1 MGALIALIGMP
12 HRGGKSGPSG
22 HDVGHSSEDET
33 TGRPSAREADRG
45 SARSAGS
52 AGKEKKESPLA
63 RSTDGGSSAAVGREK
78 SLAPAEGGDRS
89 SSRGLGKEKDRPSKG
104 TKEGGAAKK
113 RPPNRRETLEAPSA
127 ATLRERASEAAAE
140 NAAAIVANEPP
151 QASVRAWLDA
161 NRALAP
167 DQGRDPFRIPAELVA
182 LHTDP
187 SILPEIPHESG
198 GLFALVGTVARR
210 ALTLGLA
217 SREPSFHVFVAASQ
231 QVMIEA
237 DIVRYAERF
246 AKGRETPPDIL
257 YVHDFDRP
265 EAPKPLMVPAGAGAT
280 LVAAMDT
287 LIDRLRTEIP
297 GLAQHEEV
305 QKATQRLTRELEAK
319 NREVLGSLETAAK
332 TLGFGIRSIQGGV
345 QTFPILHGKPLSA
358 EQFTALDEST
368 KRALGEA
375 EDRLTAE
382 VDKAAGLVRAQNAS
396 FDAAREATM
405 SQLATVLIQH
415 EISELKAALSD
426 YGADVLTY
434 LSNVERALIE
444 DWSDFVEQNSP
455 APEEQ
460 QTEQGAQEH
469 DPEHATRLGRFKVNL
484 LVAHEQD
491 SPPPVI
497 YETNPTYPNLFGYLE
512 RRARFGALLT
522 DFTRIRPGSL
532 HHASGGVLVLR
543 AVDLM
548 TDPIIWE
555 RMKRVLR
562 ERRIGA
568 EDPLGPLGLY
578 ATTLRPVPVPIRV
591 RVVLVGPPEMYAA
604 LLDAD
609 ADFATLFRVKVEI
622 EPTIP
627 RSAENLCALDAYLMQ
642 MAREREWGQF
652 ERNARATLLDL
663 ATRLADDRQK
673 VSLSLA
679 PLEETAAFAS
689 ALAAARASDE
699 SDWNEA
705 GPASQVPRPFH
716 ASTSSPGSIVT
727 AEDIQIAWRERRE
740 RAGAAE
746 RHIRE
751 LTIRG
756 EVSLDTE
763 GSRVGVVN
771 GLSVYSAGDVEF
783 GQPMRIT
790 AVVSL
795 GREGVVD
802 VEHEAQLGG
811 NVHTKG
817 VAILRGYLSRIFGQE
832 RPLSIKAQIAFE
844 QSYGEI
850 DGDSASS
857 SELFGVLSALSDVA
871 IDQGIAVTG
880 SVNQLG
886 EIQAIGGVCAKIEG
900 FFELCRARGLTGKQG
915 VLLPRANLE
924 HLVLREDVAR
934 AIGEDKFHLY
944 AVGTV
949 AQGIEVLTG
958 VPAGE
963 RDASGRFPAASV
975 FGRVERR
982 VIEIAERL
990 REAEAHHAVVPA
1002 LESREDVSHADMND
1016 GGDYR

>member
-1 MGALIALIGMP
+1 MP

-22 HDVGHSSEDET
+22 HEAPRPVGGAE
-33 TGRPSAREADRG
+33 RPSARTVERT
-45 SARSAGS
+45 STRSV
-52 AGKEKKESPLA
+52 GKEA
-63 RSTDGGSSAAVGREK
+63 RDG
-78 SLAPAEGGDRS
+78 
-89 SSRGLGKEKDRPSKG
+89 KDRPSK
-104 TKEGGAAKK
+104 TAKDGASAPKK
-113 RPPNRRETLEAPSA
+113 RALDRGRRETLEKTSPA
-127 ATLRERASEAAAE
+127 AQREREHDAADAAAPMALPDSP
-140 NAAAIVANEPP
+140 NG
-151 QASVRAWLDA
+151 SVRAWLDA
-161 NRALAP
+161 NRAPAP
-167 DQGRDPFRIPAELVA
+167 DQGREPFRIPAELVA

-187 SILPEIPHESG
+187 SILADKPLESG
-198 GLFALVGTVARR
+198 GLFELVGTVARR

-217 SREPSFHVFVAASQ
+217 AREASFHVFVAASQ
-231 QVMIEA
+231 QVMIEG

-246 AKGRETPPDIL
+246 AKGRETPPDIV

-280 LVAAMDT
+280 LVETMAG
-287 LIDRLRTEIP
+287 LIDRLRIEIP

-305 QKATQRLTRELEAK
+305 RKATQKLTHELEAK
-319 NREVLGSLETAAK
+319 NREVLVSLETAAK

-368 KRALGEA
+368 KKALGEA

-382 VDKAAGLVRAQNAS
+382 VDKAAGLVRDQNAS
-396 FDAAREATM
+396 FDAAREAAM
-405 SQLATVLIQH
+405 SRLAEALIQ
-415 EISELKAALSD
+415 STLAELKKHLAD
-426 YGADVLTY
+426 FGGDVLTY
-434 LSNVERALIE
+434 LDSVESALIE
-444 DWSDFVEQNSP
+444 DWSDFVEQG
-455 APEEQ
+455 APQQAAEEQ
-460 QTEQGAQEH
+460 QAEQSAQEH
-469 DPEHATRLGRFKVNL
+469 DPEHATRLSRFKVNL
-484 LVAHEQD
+484 LVAHDEGA
-491 SPPPVI
+491 PPPVI

-522 DFTRIRPGSL
+522 DFTRIRPGSM

-543 AVDLM
+543 AADLM

-555 RMKRVLR
+555 RMKRVMR

-591 RVVLVGPPEMYAA
+591 RVVLVGPPEVYAA

-627 RSAENLCALDAYLMQ
+627 RTAENLRALDAYLMH
-642 MAREREWGQF
+642 MAREREWGEF
-652 ERNARATLLDL
+652 DRSARATLLDL
-663 ATRLADDRQK
+663 ATRLAGDRQK

-689 ALAAARASDE
+689 ALAAARASDDN
-699 SDWNEA
+699 DWNET
-705 GPASQVPRPFH
+705 GPASQAPRPFH
-716 ASTSSPGSIVT
+716 ASTSPPGSIVT
-727 AEDIQIAWRERRE
+727 AEDIEVAWRERRD

-751 LTIRG
+751 LTVRG

-790 AVVSL
+790 AVVAL
-795 GREGVVD
+795 GREGLVD

-811 NVHTKG
+811 AIHTKG
-817 VAILRGYLSRIFGQE
+817 VAIIRGYLSRVFGQE

-900 FFELCRARGLTGKQG
+900 FFELCRVRGLTGKQG
-915 VLLPRANLE
+915 VMLPRTNLE

-934 AIGEDKFHLY
+934 AIGEGKFHLY

-963 RDASGRFPAASV
+963 RDASGRFPASSV

-990 REAEAHHAVVPA
+990 REAEAHHKIAPA
-1002 LESREDVSHADMND
+1002 LESREDVSHADLND
-1016 GGDYR
+1016 AGDYRTR

>member
-1 MGALIALIGMP
+1 MAE
-12 HRGGKSGPSG
+12 RGKPGTP
-22 HDVGHSSEDET
+22 DAANRVSSPD
-33 TGRPSAREADRG
+33 RPSSRNADR
-45 SARSAGS
+45 
-52 AGKEKKESPLA
+52 P
-63 RSTDGGSSAAVGREK
+63 
-78 SLAPAEGGDRS
+78 
-89 SSRGLGKEKDRPSKG
+89 SSRGALNGKDAKDRPSKTG
-104 TKEGGAAKK
+104 KEAKDRPSKAARDASAKEKETAAKAK
-113 RPPNRRETLEAPSA
+113 RPPGERRETLATPSA
-127 ATLRERASEAAAE
+127 AARRDLESDPHPEEVTSGSSQPTSDSPPASSAG
-140 NAAAIVANEPP
+140 
-151 QASVRAWLDA
+151 SVRAWLDA
-161 NRALAP
+161 NRAPAP
-167 DQGRDPFRIPAELVA
+167 GQGRDPFRIPAELVA
-182 LHTDP
+182 QNTDP
-187 SILPEIPHESG
+187 AILAETPSESG
-198 GLFALVGTVARR
+198 GLFELVSTIARR

-217 SREPSFHVFVAASQ
+217 AREPSFHVYVAASP
-231 QVMIEA
+231 QVMIED

-246 AKGRETPPDIL
+246 AKGRETPPDIV

-280 LVAAMDT
+280 LVAAMDA
-287 LIDRLRTEIP
+287 LIDRLRHEIR
-297 GLAQHEEV
+297 GLSQHDEV
-305 QKATQRLTRELEAK
+305 RKATQKLAHELEGK
-319 NREVLGSLETAAK
+319 NREVLTGLESTAK
-332 TLGFGIRSIQGGV
+332 TLGFGIRAVQGGV
-345 QTFPILHGKPLSA
+345 STFPILHGKPLSA

-368 KRALGEA
+368 KKALGEA
-375 EDRLTAE
+375 EDRLTTE
-382 VDKAAGLVRAQNAS
+382 VEKAAVLVRDQNAR
-396 FDAAREATM
+396 FDAAREEAM
-405 SQLATVLIQH
+405 SRLSEAVIQRALG
-415 EISELKAALSD
+415 ELKKLLSD
-426 YGADVLTY
+426 FGTDVLSY
-434 LSNVERALIE
+434 LDSVEKALVE
-444 DWSDFVEQNSP
+444 DWSDFVEQGP
-455 APEEQ
+455 AAQITEEQ
-460 QTEQGAQEH
+460 AEAQGTPEI
-469 DPEHATRLGRFKVNL
+469 DPEHATRLSRFKVNL
-484 LVAHEQD
+484 LVAHEEEA
-491 SPPPVI
+491 PPPVI

-532 HHASGGVLVLR
+532 HQASGGVLVVR
-543 AVDLM
+543 AADLM

-555 RMKRVLR
+555 RMKRIMR

-591 RVVLVGPPEMYAA
+591 RVVLVGPPDLYAA
-604 LLDAD
+604 LLDGD
-609 ADFATLFRVKVEI
+609 PDFAALFRVKVEI
-622 EPTIP
+622 EPSIP
-627 RSAENLCALDAYLMQ
+627 RTTENLRALDAYLMH

-652 ERNARATLLDL
+652 DRRARATLLDL
-663 ATRLADDRQK
+663 ATRLAGDRQK
-673 VSLSLA
+673 VSLFLA

-689 ALAAARASDE
+689 ALAAARASE
-699 SDWNEA
+699 KNDWEEK
-705 GPASQVPRPFH
+705 GPASTAARPFH
-716 ASTSSPGSIVT
+716 ASTTPPGSVVT
-727 AEDIQIAWRERRE
+727 AEDIEIAWRERRD

-795 GREGVVD
+795 GREGLVD

-811 NVHTKG
+811 AIHTKG
-817 VAILRGYLSRIFGQE
+817 VAIIRGYLSRIFGQE

-871 IDQGIAVTG
+871 IDQATAVTG

-886 EIQAIGGVCAKIEG
+886 EIQAIGGVCAKNEG
-900 FFELCRARGLTGKQG
+900 FFDLCRARGLSGKQG
-915 VLLPRANLE
+915 VMLPRSNLE

-934 AIGEDKFHLY
+934 AIADGKFHLY
-944 AVGTV
+944 AVATV

-963 RDASGRFPAASV
+963 RDASGRFPASSV

-990 REAEAHHAVVPA
+990 REAEAHHAGPPA
-1002 LESREDVSHADMND
+1002 NESMDDVSHTDLSDA
-1016 GGDYR
+1016 GDYRPR